1 MATWNTI
8 QNTEIAVDAPVTSQ
22 LMTKV
27 RDNLDAVT
35 EGANGAPKIQT
46 AAYQA
51 NSVDAAALKDAAVG
65 QAQLKTSTASG
76 SIVVSESGSY
86 SLTGGTYSWWTAGAQ
101 GAGDSPDDGETGFGN
116 GNTAAGVIGLQ
127 EGYFGQTCTF
137 YFDERYIQASP
148 PYDMGDGEVG
158 VFIYLMMNGNEPEG
172 IVVAPDPTWA
182 YHGATDITP
191 QYTINGKGFRDVL
204 MIPPTREEK
213 RAFLNGEIEA
223 SLQRKEITLDF
234 KNSDMEVAPHPWFH
248 NDNTGKTVVMLD
260 PVSDLN
266 HRLKSILNEEGA
278 KEVFSMIE
286 DGYIKFDNE
295 SNNRK
300 TPKIITPVNFS
311 LK

>member
-1 MATWNTI
+1 MATYRSI
-8 QNTEIAVDAPVTSQ
+8 SDTEYSVDAPLTTQ
-22 LMTKV
+22 LVQAIDENAT
-27 RDNLDAVT
+27 AIT
-35 EGANGAPKIQT
+35 EGASGAPKIQT
-46 AAYQA
+46 AAYDA
-51 NSVDAAALKDAAVG
+51 NSVDQAALKDASVG

-76 SIVVSESGSY
+76 SITINNTGSY
-86 SLTGGTYSWWTAGAQ
+86 SLTGGTYSWWTVGAS
-101 GAGDSPDDGETGFGN
+101 GASSSSDDGETGFGN

-127 EGYFGQTCTF
+127 EGYFGQTAEF
-137 YFDERYIQASP
+137 FFDERYIQASP

-223 SLQRKEITLDF
+223 NLQRKEITLDF
-234 KNSDMEVAPHPWFH
+234 KNSDMEVAPHPWFY

-300 TPKIITPVNFS
+300 TPEIITPVNFS